1 MSKDIIAIV
10 ESFEKYSKIVIEIG
24 SGDGSLLNNLANLY
38 DRNKVFLLGIEIDNT
53 QYINSC
59 NKIKKEEKS
68 INIQF
73 INESFEN
80 ILPNLKDNSID
91 TVISVLPHPT
101 YIDKNNQNIWIPI
114 YKTILD
120 KIKEYGYFILV
131 TELIDDLL
139 QPVSTSNYV
148 SWKKW
153 LLETFRMIGFKI
165 FKVIDYGA
173 PLCFSS
179 HYLDKFRNDPERIK
193 IISLIMTKN
202 TDSNIIS
209 L

>member
-1 MSKDIIAIV
+1 MSKDIIAMV

>member
-1 MSKDIIAIV
+1 MSKDTIV

-68 INIQF
+68 KNIQF

-101 YIDKNNQNIWIPI
+101 YIDKNNQNIWVPI

-131 TELIDDLL
+131 SELIDELL

-148 SWKKW
+148 SWKIW

-202 TDSNIIS
+202 TNNNINS

>member
-1 MSKDIIAIV
+1 MFIHNNREWMSKDTLV

-24 SGDGSLLNNLANLY
+24 SGDGRLLSNLANLY
-38 DRNKVFLLGIEIDNT
+38 DRNKIFFLGIEIDDT
-53 QYINSC
+53 QYIDSC
-59 NKIKKEEKS
+59 NKIKKEEERK
-68 INIQF
+68 NIQF

-80 ILPNLKDNSID
+80 MLPNFKDSSID
-91 TVISVLPHPT
+91 IVISVLPHPK

-120 KIKEYGYFILV
+120 KIKECGYFILV

-139 QPVSTSNYV
+139 QPVSNSNYV

-153 LLETFRMIGFKI
+153 LLETFSLIGFKI

-193 IISLIMTKN
+193 IISLIMTK
-202 TDSNIIS
+202 
-209 L
+209 